1 MNKELREFISDIC
14 SDLSINVPEISFD
27 TSNFTSETMM
37 AQCLS
42 DGSKIYL
49 REKDVLDPDY
59 IFALVH
65 ELRHV
70 WQIKNN
76 KEMYFSN
83 YKTIDML
90 NSVDEY
96 NLQLAELDANAYAGY
111 IMQKC
116 FGLTPLY
123 KGLPEYIK
131 NKIYD
136 MIKTY

>member
-1 MNKELREFISDIC
+1 MDENLYRFIVEICNKLDIS
-14 SDLSINVPEISFD
+14 VPIISFE
-27 TSNFTSETMM
+27 TSHFTSDTML

-42 DGSKIYL
+42 DGTKIYL
-49 REKDVLDPDY
+49 RKKDIADPDY
-59 IFALVH
+59 LFAIVH

-70 WQIKNN
+70 WQIKTD
-76 KEMYFSN
+76 KEKYFAN

-90 NSVDEY
+90 NSIEEY
-96 NLQLAELDANAYAGY
+96 NLQPAELDANAYAGY
-111 IMQKC
+111 IMQLY

-136 MIKTY
+136 MIKMY